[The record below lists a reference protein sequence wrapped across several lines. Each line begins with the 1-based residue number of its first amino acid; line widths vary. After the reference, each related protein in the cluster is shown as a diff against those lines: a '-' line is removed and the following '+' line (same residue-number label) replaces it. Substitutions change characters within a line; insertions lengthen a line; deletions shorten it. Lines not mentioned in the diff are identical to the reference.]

1 VTDSP
6 RASRR
11 VIVLLCIT
19 VWSSTFAVGA
29 FPPLLR
35 DLDRA
40 VGLSAVQL
48 GALAGAYGFAR
59 MVVDIPV
66 GLLVARQARVILRV
80 APMVLTCGILAIA
93 SGGPFAVLLAG
104 RILMGLAHALGM
116 VAWLSTILRHV
127 PAQTLAAS
135 LNAFELSAMIGMLG
149 GVTLIGALPAGLA
162 WNVALL
168 IASMPQITGVL
179 IAPVLVRALPA
190 ATPATTA
197 PIAARAAP
205 APSMAS
211 VPDTAASSR
220 NPEPPAR
227 RATTLVRLA
236 FAAGAAIAL
245 AYSTAELFFI
255 PVRTSREFGLD
266 RAGVAR
272 ILMLAQIVDI
282 SALLP
287 VGAVADRLGPSR
299 VLGTVMLSMAAA
311 SSLIAFGTLGEVR
324 AGAMLYGL
332 GMAGWMLPL
341 AVMRRHTR
349 PEQIAW
355 RTALYRVG
363 VDAGMFLGPF
373 TAGLLGGHGRLLPLA
388 LTLVCATL
396 GALFVTRRR

>member
-1 VTDSP
+1 VTEFP

-40 VGLSAVQL
+40 VGLSAAQL

-59 MVVDIPV
+59 MVVDVPV

-80 APMVLTCGILAIA
+80 APILLTCGILAIG

-104 RILMGLAHALGM
+104 RIVMGLAHALGM
-116 VAWLSTILRHV
+116 VSWLSTILRHV
-127 PAQTLAAS
+127 PAQNLAAS

-168 IASMPQITGVL
+168 IASVPQITGVL

-190 ATPATTA
+190 ATPAMTGPIGGRTA
-197 PIAARAAP
+197 PGSALTSGTDASAR
-205 APSMAS
+205 
-211 VPDTAASSR
+211 SR

-227 RATTLVRLA
+227 RATSRVRLA

-245 AYSTAELFFI
+245 TYSTAELFFI
-255 PVRTSREFGLD
+255 PVRTSREFALD
-266 RAGVAR
+266 RAGVAK
-272 ILMLAQIVDI
+272 ILMFAQITDI

-287 VGAVADRLGPSR
+287 VGAVADRVGPSR
-299 VLGTVMLSMAAA
+299 VLGVVMLSMAAA

-341 AVMRRHTR
+341 AVMRRQTS
-349 PEQIAW
+349 PEHIAW

-373 TAGLLGGHGRLLPLA
+373 TAGLLGNHGRLLPLA
-388 LTLVCATL
+388 LTLACGTL
-396 GALFVTRRR
+396 GAVFVTRPR